1 LPDDNFIRRSSFRNI
16 PGLNLELE
24 HFFVEMFELPRGGHV
39 KKTSLHFLWK
49 DRRAPHPYP
58 TAVSLHGHTQHSWE
72 NLRFL
77 QAFKLPLPLIP
88 AVLRVAGWQHR
99 RATGREMALARVL
112 WTPPLA
118 PDEAYRVEARQIAN
132 LGLQPIVSLTDHD
145 DIESGLAL
153 RRTPVAPAAPVSFE
167 WTVPFGQ
174 TFFHLGVHNLPA
186 LHARAIFAALHDY
199 TAHPE
204 ARRLAELF
212 DMLHAYEDLLVVLNH
227 PLWDEAD
234 IGAAEHRRTLDRLLS
249 GYGSWIHAIEL
260 NGLRSWAENNEAL
273 DLARAWQLPAI
284 SGGDRHGLEPNANL
298 NLTQADNFGGFVAEI
313 RRERLSSV
321 LFMPQYR
328 ETLGLRW
335 FETVKDIV
343 RCHPGTQRP
352 RWVDRFFYE
361 CEDGVTRPIAELW
374 PNEGPALLRSV
385 FAMLRLSESQSL
397 RAALRWTVPDPVG
410 QVAKLQADC

>member
-1 LPDDNFIRRSSFRNI
+1 
-16 PGLNLELE
+16 
-24 HFFVEMFELPRGGHV
+24 V

-49 DRRAPHPYP
+49 DRSAPRRYP

-77 QAFKLPLPLIP
+77 HAFKLPLPLIP

-99 RATGREMALARVL
+99 RATGRDLVLARVL

-118 PDEAYRVEARQIAN
+118 PDEAYRVEARQAAN

-145 DIESGLAL
+145 DIESGFAL
-153 RRTPVAPAAPVSFE
+153 RQSPAAPAAPISFE
-167 WTVPFGQ
+167 WTIPFGR

-186 LHARAIFAALHDY
+186 AHARAIAADLYRY
-199 TAHPE
+199 TEHPE
-204 ARRLAELF
+204 PARLGELLE
-212 DMLHAYEDLLVVLNH
+212 MLHGREDLLVVLNH

-234 IGAAEHRRTLDRLLS
+234 IGAHDHRQALAALLS
-249 GYGSWIHAIEL
+249 GSGQWIHAIEL
-260 NGLRSWAENNEAL
+260 NGLRSWDENCEAL
-273 DLARAWQLPAI
+273 ELAHAWQLPAI

-298 NLTQADNFGGFVAEI
+298 NLTHTASFAEFVAEI
-313 RRERLSSV
+313 RREGVSAI

-328 ETLGLRW
+328 ETLGMRW

-343 RCHPGTQRP
+343 RYCPEAQRP
-352 RWVDRFFYE
+352 RWVDRFFYA

-385 FAMLRLSESQSL
+385 FAMLRLSESPSL
-397 RAALRWTVPDPVG
+397 RAAMRLTVPDP
-410 QVAKLQADC
+410 AEMLP

>member
-1 LPDDNFIRRSSFRNI
+1 MKR
-16 PGLNLELE
+16 
-24 HFFVEMFELPRGGHV
+24 
-39 KKTSLHFLWK
+39 TSLHFLWK
-49 DRRAPHPYP
+49 DRSAPDRYP
-58 TAVSLHGHTQHSWE
+58 TAVSLHGHTLHSWE

-77 QAFKLPLPLIP
+77 HSFKLPLPLIP

-99 RATGREMALARVL
+99 RATGRDMALERVL

-118 PDEAYRVEARQIAN
+118 PDEAYRLEARQISH

-145 DIESGLAL
+145 DIESGLTL
-153 RRTPVAPAAPVSFE
+153 RRTPAASAAPVSFE
-167 WTVPFGQ
+167 WTVPFGP

-186 LHARAIFAALHDY
+186 AQARAVFTDLHHY
-199 TAHPE
+199 TAHPGCPLGP
-204 ARRLAELF
+204 ARLGQLLEMLA
-212 DMLHAYEDLLVVLNH
+212 AREDLLVVLNH

-234 IGAAEHRRTLDRLLS
+234 IGARAHRATLAALLS
-249 GYGSWIHAIEL
+249 SYGRWIHAIEL
-260 NGLRSWAENNEAL
+260 NGLRSWDENSEAL
-273 DLARAWQLPAI
+273 ELARAWQLPAV

-298 NLTQADNFGGFVAEI
+298 NLTHAASFAGFVAEI
-313 RRERLSSV
+313 RRERLSTI

-343 RCHPGTQRP
+343 RCHPEAQRP

-397 RAALRWTVPDPVG
+397 RAALRWTVPDPTEM
-410 QVAKLQADC
+410 LP